1 MERDAVYY
9 RRRLAEEKSAA
20 IHATHPKV
28 RAVHLEM
35 AAGYEQRLAALD
47 AGEEKVALRLI
58 DVA

>member
-28 RAVHLEM
+28 RGVHLEL
-35 AAGYEQRLAALD
+35 AAGYEQRLAAVEVRVSEAPIHL
-47 AGEEKVALRLI
+47 V